1 MQNIVLFFS
10 FTPQYFNR
18 KTLSKTG
25 ISDMKKY
32 SKNISTLESAI
43 ILELI
48 IFARSNVKMSSSA
61 AMMEKNA
68 MKKRLLM
75 RSTPGKAV
83 ENPINITTNNSPTAI
98 KTAVSGV

>member
-1 MQNIVLFFS
+1 
-10 FTPQYFNR
+10 
-18 KTLSKTG
+18 
-25 ISDMKKY
+25 MKKY

-83 ENPINITTNNSPTAI
+83 ENHDDNLFELL
-98 KTAVSGV
+98 GVQLNDDYLY